1 MKHTHINTESQ
12 PYNLAG
18 LFTLALRV
26 VVGWVYFSAFWR
38 RLVLDYKLDPEAS
51 GYIGEK
57 FNHFLPNSLG
67 IQSFIEYLLLNPELL
82 WWAMTIFTII
92 EGIVGFF
99 FLFGFFTRLMSGAV
113 FGLAMGILLGAGWL
127 GTTCL
132 DEWQIGVMGIAAGFT
147 IFLGGSGQYSVDYWL
162 SKTKPQLT
170 NTKWFKWI
178 GSGALPIAPNKL
190 SKGVFIGSMAIL
202 FITLFTNQ
210 YFHGGVWGTLHNK
223 SVRPKIEIVD
233 ANIHNGLLSFE
244 VFRVEGADVYG
255 SFLIGITLKNDH
267 DETVLNLKAEDLA
280 GFPTEHIENV
290 YVAKVKPGPHSLI
303 IPLGAKATL
312 NISKPELANLPQ
324 GNYLLTL
331 TDISGA
337 EWTTDV
343 VF

>member
-1 MKHTHINTESQ
+1 
-12 PYNLAG
+12 
-18 LFTLALRV
+18 
-26 VVGWVYFSAFWR
+26 
-38 RLVLDYKLDPEAS
+38 
-51 GYIGEK
+51 
-57 FNHFLPNSLG
+57 
-67 IQSFIEYLLLNPELL
+67 
-82 WWAMTIFTII
+82 
-92 EGIVGFF
+92 
-99 FLFGFFTRLMSGAV
+99 
-113 FGLAMGILLGAGWL
+113 
-127 GTTCL
+127 
-132 DEWQIGVMGIAAGFT
+132 IAAGFT

-223 SVRPKIEIVD
+223 SVRPKIEIAD
-233 ANIHNGLLSFE
+233 ANIHNGLLSIE
-244 VFRVEGADVYG
+244 IFRVEGADVYG
-255 SFLIGITLKNDH
+255 SFLIGINLKNDN

-280 GFPTEHIENV
+280 GFPTNHIENV

-312 NISKPELANLPQ
+312 NISKPELANLQQ

-337 EWTTDV
+337 EWSTDI